1 MMKQRSGLSGE
12 VRPRIT
18 VSMCG
23 AAYARGLAG
32 PIEQVMCLL
41 CQRMVPVIDGR
52 IGLHRTDGPETCAWS
67 GAEVIDDRTGDLAGG
82 VR

>member
-1 MMKQRSGLSGE
+1 MVEQGVGLPGDAG
-12 VRPRIT
+12 PRIT
-18 VSMCG
+18 VSKCG
-23 AAYARGLAG
+23 AAYARGVTG

-52 IGLHRTDGPETCAWS
+52 IGEHRTDRPDTCTWT
-67 GAEVIDDRTGDLAGG
+67 GVEVIDDRPTGLRGG

>member
-1 MMKQRSGLSGE
+1 MVKQRSGSPQHA
-12 VRPRIT
+12 RARIT

-23 AAYARGLAG
+23 AAYARGLTG

-52 IGLHRTDGPETCAWS
+52 IGEHRTDGPEMCTWT
-67 GAEVIDDRTGDLAGG
+67 GVEVIDDRPGELAGG

>member
-1 MMKQRSGLSGE
+1 MVERRIGLSGHT
-12 VRPRIT
+12 RPRIT

-23 AAYARGLAG
+23 AAYARGVTG

-41 CQRMVPVIDGR
+41 CQRMVPVIGGR
-52 IGLHRTDGPETCAWS
+52 IGEHRTDGPDTCAWT
-67 GAEVIDDRTGDLAGG
+67 GVEVIDDRPADLRGG

>member
-1 MMKQRSGLSGE
+1 MVKQRSGSPQHA
-12 VRPRIT
+12 RARIT

-23 AAYARGLAG
+23 AAYARGMTG

-52 IGLHRTDGPETCAWS
+52 IGEHRTDGPETCTRT
-67 GAEVIDDRTGDLAGG
+67 GVEVIDDRPAGPAGG

>member
-1 MMKQRSGLSGE
+1 MVEQDVGLSGDA
-12 VRPRIT
+12 RPRIT

-23 AAYARGLAG
+23 AAYARGVTG

-41 CQRMVPVIDGR
+41 CQRMVPMIDGR
-52 IGLHRTDGPETCAWS
+52 IGEHRTDGPDMCTWT
-67 GAEVIDDRTGDLAGG
+67 GVEVIDDRPAELRGG

>member
-1 MMKQRSGLSGE
+1 MVEQGVDLAGDAG
-12 VRPRIT
+12 PRIT

-23 AAYARGLAG
+23 AAYARGVTG

-52 IGLHRTDGPETCAWS
+52 IGEHRTDGPDTCTWT
-67 GAEVIDDRTGDLAGG
+67 GVEVIDDRPTGSRGG

>member
-1 MMKQRSGLSGE
+1 M
-12 VRPRIT
+12 T
-18 VSMCG
+18 
-23 AAYARGLAG
+23 G

-52 IGLHRTDGPETCAWS
+52 IGEHRTDGPETCTRT
-67 GAEVIDDRTGDLAGG
+67 GVEVIDDRPAGPAGG